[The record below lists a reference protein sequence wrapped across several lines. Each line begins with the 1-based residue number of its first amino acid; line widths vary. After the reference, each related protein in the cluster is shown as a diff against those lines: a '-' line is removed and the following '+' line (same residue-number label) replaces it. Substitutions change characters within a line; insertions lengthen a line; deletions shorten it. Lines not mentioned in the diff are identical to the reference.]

1 MSLSTPVER
10 DFLGLSRR
18 FLDLLGADGLGSESD
33 QRHFAVDG
41 TEPPWVVLPGGANET
56 AQALRVCAE
65 HDLAVVPAGAGLRLG
80 RGLPPERLD
89 VVLSTSRMDRI
100 VAHAAADLTLTVEA
114 GATLAAVNEALR
126 PSGQWLPFDPP
137 LPAETTIGG
146 LIAARASGPS
156 RQAFGTV
163 RDWLLGLAAVLAD
176 GTPVKSGGRVVKNV
190 AGYDLHKLL
199 VGSCGTLAVIVE
211 ATFKLQPLPEAKRIV
226 CFGSQTLESLC
237 QLALALADSVVAP
250 QLLEILAGSDRPP
263 TLVAG
268 FAGTREEVDDAA
280 TRAAS
285 IGRERAVEESSGPI
299 DEAALR
305 ASLDGVERGREP
317 SVVLRVGVPRSA
329 LGRWLSL
336 GAPGMQSRRWRR
348 RLACTRRRRRGAPP
362 SRSRETRT
370 RARGRRRP
378 PQRRAAPAAATS
390 SSTARPSAWKSEVDV
405 WGPPPAGFDLMKGL
419 KAAFDP
425 RRLLSPGRFVGGL

>member
-1 MSLSTPVER
+1 VSLSVPVER

-41 TEPPWVVLPGGANET
+41 TEPSWVVLPGGASET

-65 HDLAVVPAGAGLRLG
+65 HDLAVIPAGAGLRLG

-146 LIAARASGPS
+146 LIAAQASGPS

-190 AGYDLHKLL
+190 AGYDIHKLL

-237 QLALALADSVVAP
+237 QLALALADSVAAP

-285 IGRERAVEESSGPI
+285 IGRERSVEESSGPI

-305 ASLDGVERGREP
+305 ASLDGVERGGEP

-329 LGRWLSL
+329 LGRWLSSAL
-336 GAPGMQSRRWRR
+336 RECDRVAGDVALHAHAGVGVA
-348 RLACTRRRRRGAPP
+348 RLRLEAAKRERVREVVGGLRNDACASGGYLVVDSA
-362 SRSRETRT
+362 
-370 RARGRRRP
+370 
-378 PQRRAAPAAATS
+378 
-390 SSTARPSAWKSEVDV
+390 PSAWKSEVDV

-425 RRLLSPGRFVGGL
+425 RRLLSPGRFVGGV